1 MRSHLWSRAGALRR
15 YTLPLIAV
23 AAVTA
28 TLIPAQAVQAVGP
41 QPSQVSAEDPEYPAP
56 PTPGDLRSDPE
67 IASIIQDAD
76 YALKYSMA
84 VVAADPSRQF
94 PAGSI
99 EEDLRTGILT
109 MPADRQKSAAEAARA
124 MIADPAVR
132 KREFGRHSAV
142 EPEKYAQLGFHGVFT
157 PDTVPFDRAALKRRL
172 TDQAGRIEAT
182 HKIEEATAM
191 DMALKYQI
199 PVKLQ
204 IPTLTSLD
212 YRIERVKCADETNPE
227 WPGDDE
233 IAMGGVAVDHQG
245 GTAKVNQFMV
255 ADDFDDNEV
264 KVYADPGK
272 LFHRFDL
279 TGAGAWPRT
288 YSTVVMLAEKDGS
301 GFADAI
307 NTVWSKVK
315 DDVLAVIEKAVAGVL
330 TGYLGAALAEA
341 IGKAVAWLVGVFFD
355 WLFELFQDDLFDPGT
370 HYVYMPNRYEW
381 MYKNAS
387 DYGWTNF
394 RAPTGTF
401 TFNGHGG
408 SYKVNVH
415 WQVNP

>member
-1 MRSHLWSRAGALRR
+1 MRSRVSRLGALRR
-15 YTLPLIAV
+15 YALPLL
-23 AAVTA
+23 AVTA
-28 TLIPAQAVQAVGP
+28 VTAVLVPAQVATAANAP
-41 QPSQVSAEDPEYPAP
+41 RAAAEDPEYPAP

-67 IASIIQDAD
+67 IASLMQQAD

-84 VVAADPSRQF
+84 VVAADPTKQF
-94 PAGSI
+94 AAGSI
-99 EEDLRTGILT
+99 EEDLRTGILS
-109 MPADRQKSAAEAARA
+109 MPVERQKLASAAAKA
-124 MIADPAVR
+124 MIADPAAR
-132 KREFGRHSAV
+132 KREFGTFGSI
-142 EPEKYAQLGFHGVFT
+142 EPARFAELGFSGVYT
-157 PDTVPFDRAALKRRL
+157 SDTVPVDAAALKRRL
-172 TDQAGRIEAT
+172 TAQAAQIEST
-182 HKIEEATAM
+182 HRLEEVQAK
-191 DMALKYQI
+191 DMAIKYQI
-199 PVKLQ
+199 PVAMQ

-233 IAMGGVAVDHQG
+233 IAMGGVAVGHN
-245 GTAKVNQFMV
+245 GTTTKVNQFMV

-264 KVYADPGK
+264 KVYTDPGK

-279 TGAGAWPRT
+279 TGSGAWPRT

-307 NTVWSKVK
+307 NTVWQKVK
-315 DDVLAVIEKAVAGVL
+315 ADVLKVIEKAVGGVL
-330 TGYLGAALAEA
+330 TGFLGAALAEA

-381 MYKNAS
+381 MYKNAA

>member
-1 MRSHLWSRAGALRR
+1 MRTRLCSRAGALRR
-15 YTLPLIAV
+15 YALPLIAV
-23 AAVTA
+23 AAVA
-28 TLIPAQAVQAVGP
+28 AALVPGQAVGAEP
-41 QPSQVSAEDPEYPAP
+41 PRVLAEDPEYPAP
-56 PTPGDLRSDPE
+56 PAPGDLRSDPE
-67 IASIIQDAD
+67 IASIMQDAD
-76 YALKYSMA
+76 RALTYSMA
-84 VVAADPSRQF
+84 VVAADPSRVY
-94 PAGSI
+94 PVGSI
-99 EEDLRTGILT
+99 EEDLRTGLLT
-109 MPADRQKSAAEAARA
+109 MPAERQKYAGEAARR

-132 KREFGRHSAV
+132 KLHFGRHGAL
-142 EPEKYAQLGFHGVFT
+142 EPARYAELGFSGVFT
-157 PDTVPFDRAALKRRL
+157 PDTVPFDRAALRTRL
-172 TDQAGRIEAT
+172 TERAKRIEAT
-182 HKIEEATAM
+182 HEAQEANAM
-191 DMALKYQI
+191 DLALKYQV
-199 PVKLQ
+199 PAHLR

-233 IAMGGVAVDHQG
+233 IAMGGVAVGHQG
-245 GTAKVNQFMV
+245 ATTKVGQFTV
-255 ADDFDDNEV
+255 ADDFDDTEV
-264 KVYADPGK
+264 KVYADPGR

-307 NTVWSKVK
+307 DTVWTKVK

-355 WLFELFQDDLFDPGT
+355 WLFELFQDDMFDPGT
-370 HYVYMPNRYEW
+370 HHVYLPNRYEW

-387 DYGWTNF
+387 DYGWTDF
-394 RAPTGTF
+394 RLPTGTF

>member
-1 MRSHLWSRAGALRR
+1 MRTRLCSRPGGLRR
-15 YTLPLIAV
+15 YGLPLIAV
-23 AAVTA
+23 VAVAAALV
-28 TLIPAQAVQAVGP
+28 PAQAAATAAQPRVAV
-41 QPSQVSAEDPEYPAP
+41 EDPEYPPP
-56 PTPGDLRSDPE
+56 PTAGGLRADPE
-67 IASIIQDAD
+67 IASIMQDAD

-84 VVAADPSRQF
+84 VVAADPSKVY

-99 EEDLRTGILT
+99 EEDLRTGLLS
-109 MPADRQKSAAEAARA
+109 MPAERQKAAATTARQ
-124 MIADPAVR
+124 MISDPAIR
-132 KREFGRHSAV
+132 KREFGRHGAV
-142 EPEKYAQLGFHGVFT
+142 DPAKYAQLGFSGVFT
-157 PDTVPFDRAALKRRL
+157 PDTVPFDRAALKARL
-172 TDQAGRIEAT
+172 TDRASRIET
-182 HKIEEATAM
+182 VHRIEEAGAM

-199 PVKLQ
+199 PSHLR

-233 IAMGGVAVDHQG
+233 IAMGGVAVGHNG
-245 GTAKVNQFMV
+245 ATTKVGQFMV

-279 TGAGAWPRT
+279 TGSGAWPRT

-307 NTVWSKVK
+307 NTVWAKVK

-370 HYVYMPNRYEW
+370 HYVYLPNRYEW
-381 MYKNAS
+381 MYKHAS

-394 RAPTGTF
+394 RLPTGTF

>member
-1 MRSHLWSRAGALRR
+1 MRSRLCSPAGALRR
-15 YTLPLIAV
+15 YAMPLIAV
-23 AAVTA
+23 TAVTA
-28 TLIPAQAVQAVGP
+28 ALIPAQAAVAAP
-41 QPSQVSAEDPEYPAP
+41 AEPPRVTAEDPEYPAP
-56 PTPGDLRSDPE
+56 PTAGDLRSDPE

-84 VVAADPSRQF
+84 VVAADPAKQY
-94 PAGSI
+94 PVGSI

-109 MPADRQKSAAEAARA
+109 MPADRQKAATEAARG

-132 KREFGRHSAV
+132 KREFGRHGGL
-142 EPEKYAQLGFHGVFT
+142 EPEKFAQLGFHGVFT
-157 PDTVPFDRAALKRRL
+157 PDSVPFDRAALNRRL
-172 TDQAGRIEAT
+172 TDRASRIEAT
-182 HKIEEATAM
+182 HKLEEATAI
-191 DMALKYQI
+191 DMAAKYQI
-199 PVKLQ
+199 PLQLQ

-233 IAMGGVAVDHQG
+233 IAMGGVAVGHNG
-245 GTAKVNQFMV
+245 GTSKVNQFMV

-264 KVYADPGK
+264 KVYTDPGK

-279 TGAGAWPRT
+279 TGSGAWPRT

-307 NTVWSKVK
+307 NTVWGKVK

-355 WLFELFQDDLFDPGT
+355 WLFELFQDDLFHPGT

>member
-1 MRSHLWSRAGALRR
+1 MRSHFRSRAGGPRR
-15 YTLPLIAV
+15 YGLPLIAV
-23 AAVTA
+23 VAVAA
-28 TLIPAQAVQAVGP
+28 TLVPAQAAQAAAP
-41 QPSQVSAEDPEYPAP
+41 TPQVSAEDPEYPAP
-56 PTPGDLRSDPE
+56 PTPGDLRDDPE
-67 IASIIQDAD
+67 IASVMQEAD

-84 VVAADPSRQF
+84 VVAADPSKEF
-94 PAGSI
+94 AKGSI

-109 MPADRQKSAAEAARA
+109 MPAERQKSAAEAARA

-132 KREFGRHSAV
+132 KREFGRFGGI

-157 PDTVPFDRAALKRRL
+157 TENVPVDAAALKRRL
-172 TDQAGRIEAT
+172 TARATQIEAA
-182 HKIEEATAM
+182 HKLEEANALE
-191 DMALKYQI
+191 MAAKYNI
-199 PVKLQ
+199 PLKLQ

-233 IAMGGVAVDHQG
+233 IAMGGVAVNHVG
-245 GTAKVNQFMV
+245 STAKVNQFMV

-279 TGAGAWPRT
+279 TNAGTFPRT

-315 DDVLAVIEKAVAGVL
+315 DDVQNVIEKAVAGLL

-341 IGKAVAWLVGVFFD
+341 IGKAVAWLVTTFFS
-355 WLFELFQDDLFDPGT
+355 WLFELFQDDLFSPGT
-370 HYVYMPNRYEW
+370 HYVYLPNRYEW
-381 MYKNAS
+381 MYKNAG

>member
-1 MRSHLWSRAGALRR
+1 MRSRLSRSGALRR
-15 YTLPLIAV
+15 YALPLL
-23 AAVTA
+23 AVTA
-28 TLIPAQAVQAVGP
+28 FTAVLVPAQAATAANAPRAAV
-41 QPSQVSAEDPEYPAP
+41 EDPEYPAP

-67 IASIIQDAD
+67 IAQIIQDAD

-84 VVAADPSRQF
+84 VVAADPTRRF
-94 PAGSI
+94 AAGSI
-99 EEDLRTGILT
+99 EEDLRAGILS
-109 MPADRQKSAAEAARA
+109 MPLDRQKAAGDSARR

-132 KREFGRHSAV
+132 KREFGRHGAV
-142 EPEKYAQLGFHGVFT
+142 EPARYAELGFSGVFT
-157 PDTVPFDRAALKRRL
+157 PDSVPFDHAALSRRL
-172 TDQAGRIEAT
+172 DARATQIEST
-182 HKIEEATAM
+182 HRLEEAKAK

-199 PVKLQ
+199 PLHLQ

-212 YRIERVKCADETNPE
+212 YRIERVRCADETNPE
-227 WPGDDE
+227 FPGDDE
-233 IAMGGVAVDHQG
+233 ISMGGVAVGHDG
-245 GTAKVNQFMV
+245 GTAKINQFVV

-264 KVYADPGK
+264 KVYTDPGK

-279 TGAGAWPRT
+279 TGSGAWPRT
-288 YSTVVMLAEKDGS
+288 YSAVVMLAEKDGS

-307 NTVWSKVK
+307 NTVWQKIK
-315 DDVLAVIEKAVAGVL
+315 GDVLKVIEKAVAGVL
-330 TGYLGAALAEA
+330 TGFLGAALAEA
-341 IGKAVAWLVGVFFD
+341 VGKAVAWLVGVFFD

-370 HYVYMPNRYEW
+370 HTVYLPNRYEW
-381 MYKNAS
+381 MYRNAA
-387 DYGWTNF
+387 DYGWTDF

>member
-1 MRSHLWSRAGALRR
+1 MRTRLCSRPGALRR
-15 YTLPLIAV
+15 YGLPLIAI

-28 TLIPAQAVQAVGP
+28 ALIPAQAVATAQPARVAV
-41 QPSQVSAEDPEYPAP
+41 EDPEYPAP

-67 IASIIQDAD
+67 IASIMQDAD

-84 VVAADPSRQF
+84 VVAADPST
-94 PAGSI
+94 PYPVGSI
-99 EEDLRTGILT
+99 EEDLRTGILS
-109 MPADRQKSAAEAARA
+109 MPADRQKAASSAARL
-124 MIADPAVR
+124 MISDPAIR
-132 KREFGRHSAV
+132 KREFGRHGAID
-142 EPEKYAQLGFHGVFT
+142 PAKYAQLGFSRVFT
-157 PDTVPFDRAALKRRL
+157 PDTVPFDREALKNRL
-172 TDQAGRIEAT
+172 TDRASRIEAT
-182 HKIEEATAM
+182 HRIEEAGAKE
-191 DMALKYQI
+191 MALKYQV
-199 PVKLQ
+199 PPHLQ

-212 YRIERVKCADETNPE
+212 YRIERVKCVDETNPE

-233 IAMGGVAVDHQG
+233 IAMGGVAVGHYG
-245 GTAKVNQFMV
+245 ATSKVNQFMV
-255 ADDFDDNEV
+255 YEDFDDNEV

-279 TGAGAWPRT
+279 TDAGAWPRT

-307 NTVWSKVK
+307 NSVWVKVK

-370 HYVYMPNRYEW
+370 HYVYLPNRYEW

-394 RAPTGTF
+394 RLPTGTF

>member
-1 MRSHLWSRAGALRR
+1 MRTRLCSRPSGLRR
-15 YTLPLIAV
+15 YGLPLIAV
-23 AAVTA
+23 VAVAAA
-28 TLIPAQAVQAVGP
+28 LIPAQAAATEQQPRAAV
-41 QPSQVSAEDPEYPAP
+41 EDPEYPPP
-56 PTPGDLRSDPE
+56 PTAGDLRADPE

-84 VVAADPSRQF
+84 VVAADPSTPY

-99 EEDLRTGILT
+99 EEDLRAGILS
-109 MPADRQKSAAEAARA
+109 MPADRQKAAAEAARQ
-124 MIADPAVR
+124 MITDPAVR
-132 KREFGRHSAV
+132 KREFGRHGAID
-142 EPEKYAQLGFHGVFT
+142 PAKYAQLGFDGVFT
-157 PDTVPFDRAALKRRL
+157 PESVPFDRAALKNRL
-172 TDQAGRIEAT
+172 TDRAARIEAT
-182 HKIEEATAM
+182 HRIEEATAK

-199 PVKLQ
+199 PMHLQ
-204 IPTLTSLD
+204 IPTLSSLD
-212 YRIERVKCADETNPE
+212 YRIERVRCADETNPE

-233 IAMGGVAVDHQG
+233 IAMGGVAVGHNG
-245 GTAKVNQFMV
+245 ATTKVNQFMV

-279 TGAGAWPRT
+279 TGTGAWPRT

-307 NTVWSKVK
+307 NTVWAKVK

-370 HYVYMPNRYEW
+370 HYVYLPNRYEW
-381 MYKNAS
+381 MYKDAS

-394 RAPTGTF
+394 RLPTGTF

>member
-1 MRSHLWSRAGALRR
+1 MRSRLWSRAGALRR
-15 YTLPLIAV
+15 YALPLIAV
-23 AAVTA
+23 TAVAA
-28 TLIPAQAVQAVGP
+28 TLIPSQVALAAGP
-41 QPSQVSAEDPEYPAP
+41 QPEVSAEDPEYPAP
-56 PTPGDLRSDPE
+56 PTPGELRSDPE
-67 IASIIQDAD
+67 IASIMQDAD

-84 VVAADPSRQF
+84 VVAADPSRLF
-94 PAGSI
+94 PTDSI
-99 EEDLRTGILT
+99 EEDLRTGILS
-109 MPADRQKSAAEAARA
+109 MPADRQKAAAEAARA

-132 KREFGRHSAV
+132 KREFGRHGAI
-142 EPEKYAQLGFHGVFT
+142 EPEKFAQLGFHGVFT

-172 TDQAGRIEAT
+172 TGRASQIEAT
-182 HKIEEATAM
+182 HKLEEGTAM
-191 DMALKYQI
+191 DMAQKYQI
-199 PVKLQ
+199 PVSLQ

-233 IAMGGVAVDHQG
+233 IAMGGVAVNHQG
-245 GTAKVNQFMV
+245 GTAKINQFMV

-264 KVYADPGK
+264 KVYTDPGK
-272 LFHRFDL
+272 LFHRFNL

-307 NTVWSKVK
+307 NTVWAKVK

-381 MYKNAS
+381 MYKNVS

>member
-1 MRSHLWSRAGALRR
+1 MRTRLCSRSGGLRR
-15 YTLPLIAV
+15 YALPLIAV

-28 TLIPAQAVQAVGP
+28 ALIPAQAVATA
-41 QPSQVSAEDPEYPAP
+41 SAPRAAAEEPEEYPAP
-56 PTPGDLRSDPE
+56 PGPGSLRADPE
-67 IASIIQDAD
+67 IASIMQDAD

-84 VVAADPSRQF
+84 VVAADPSRPY

-99 EEDLRTGILT
+99 EEDLRTGLLS
-109 MPADRQKSAAEAARA
+109 MPAERQKYAATAARA
-124 MIADPAVR
+124 MISDPAVR
-132 KREFGRHSAV
+132 KLEFGRHGAID
-142 EPEKYAQLGFHGVFT
+142 PATYAQLGFSGVFT
-157 PDTVPFDRAALKRRL
+157 PDTVPFDREALKNRL
-172 TDQAGRIEAT
+172 NDRAAQIAAT
-182 HKIEEATAM
+182 HRLEEANAKE
-191 DMALKYQI
+191 MALKYQI
-199 PVKLQ
+199 PPELWL
-204 IPTLTSLD
+204 PTLSSLD

-233 IAMGGVAVDHQG
+233 IAMGGVAVGHNG
-245 GTAKVNQFMV
+245 VTTKVNEFMV
-255 ADDFDDNEV
+255 RDDFDDDEV
-264 KVYADPGK
+264 KIYADPGK

-279 TGAGAWPRT
+279 TGSGAWPRT

-315 DDVLAVIEKAVAGVL
+315 NDVLAVIEKAVSGVL

-370 HYVYMPNRYEW
+370 HYVYLPNRYEW

-394 RAPTGTF
+394 RLPTGTF

>member
-1 MRSHLWSRAGALRR
+1 MRSRSWSRPGALRR
-15 YTLPLIAV
+15 YGLPLIAI
-23 AAVTA
+23 AAATA
-28 TLIPAQAVQAVGP
+28 TLIPAQAAGAPQATLP
-41 QPSQVSAEDPEYPAP
+41 PVSTEDPEYPAP
-56 PTPGDLRSDPE
+56 PTPGDLRADPE
-67 IASIIQDAD
+67 IASIMQDAD
-76 YALKYSMA
+76 FALKYSMA
-84 VVAADPSRQF
+84 VVAADPSRQY
-94 PAGSI
+94 PEGSI
-99 EEDLRTGILT
+99 EEDLRRGILT
-109 MPADRQKSAAEAARA
+109 MPAERQKSAAEAARA
-124 MIADPAVR
+124 MITDPAVR
-132 KREFGRHSAV
+132 KREFGRHGAI
-142 EPEKYAQLGFHGVFT
+142 EPERYAQLGFDGVFT
-157 PDTVPFDRAALKRRL
+157 PETVPFDGAALKRRL
-172 TDQAGRIEAT
+172 TDRASRIEAT
-182 HKIEEATAM
+182 HRVEEAGAK

-199 PVKLQ
+199 PTALQ
-204 IPTLTSLD
+204 IPTLTGLD

-233 IAMGGVAVDHQG
+233 IAMGGVAVNHQG

-272 LFHRFDL
+272 LFHHFDL

-315 DDVLAVIEKAVAGVL
+315 DDVAAVIAKAVAGAL

-341 IGKAVAWLVGVFFD
+341 IGKAVAWLVSVFFD

-370 HYVYMPNRYEW
+370 HYVYLPNRYEW

-415 WQVNP
+415 WQVVA